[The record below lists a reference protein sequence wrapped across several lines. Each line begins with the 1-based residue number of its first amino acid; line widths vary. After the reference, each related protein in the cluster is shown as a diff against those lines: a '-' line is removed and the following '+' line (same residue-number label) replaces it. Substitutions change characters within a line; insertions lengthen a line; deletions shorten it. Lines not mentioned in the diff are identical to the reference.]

1 MRNLR
6 HTTRKT
12 DYTWVMPTGKKFS
25 YYAHESLAAALSG
38 LSAQEL
44 QVVVLD
50 TYAACKRLPNRA
62 AFCRRIEAAA
72 IRHMGAQKAEAHLR
86 ESIRDLWTQA
96 QPLTRPRVRR
106 YVRGFGLLLNAAES
120 GLLADAPAQAL
131 AFSDW
136 LFENEQELLTVP
148 RYRAF
153 PMERELARVQLL
165 WLNAA
170 VAVGGSPEEWTE
182 QVDRLAMQDGVVVR
196 SLLLSEARDL
206 LGSANLLSLYERY
219 RAKAIASSGADDVGV
234 RRFVEAAAAAARG
247 LTDPFRYQEALM
259 VLPGGPTAS
268 DRLDI
273 AAYFISC
280 GHPDKAE
287 MLLRAEGWK
296 GEVESERAFHLL
308 WQISQ
313 GAGNERAM
321 KALARHH
328 FRERPERTGYDFL
341 LSEFPESEHESIR
354 KEALALALAD
364 PDVVRSVGL
373 LIRLGHGD
381 AAELRVLQNL
391 DALSCAGTK
400 ALRELE
406 YASFLDEHKTI
417 EILVRRALLS
427 RALGRPQMGGRARFQ
442 ALARYRRLE
451 DLDREGDFDSTIA
464 SHNEYAWELNLRF
477 PNDIR
482 FWFMVRSSAQIE
494 ES

>member
-1 MRNLR
+1 MA
-6 HTTRKT
+6 
-12 DYTWVMPTGKKFS
+12 TGKKFS
-25 YYAHESLAAALSG
+25 NYAHESLAAALSR

-72 IRHMGAQKAEAHLR
+72 IRHAGAQRATAHLR

-120 GLLADAPAQAL
+120 GLLADAPAEAL

-136 LFENEQELLTVP
+136 LFAHEQELLTVP

-182 QVDRLAMQDGVVVR
+182 RIDRLAMQDGVAVR
-196 SLLLSEARDL
+196 TLLLSEARDL
-206 LGSANLLSLYERY
+206 LGSANLLSLYERH
-219 RAKAIASSGADDVGV
+219 RARAIAASGADDAGA

-247 LTDPFRYQEALM
+247 LTDPFRFQKALM
-259 VLPGGPTAS
+259 LLPGGPTAS

-273 AAYFISC
+273 AAHFISC
-280 GHPDKAE
+280 GHPDVAE
-287 MLLRAEGWK
+287 SLLREDGWEGV
-296 GEVESERAFHLL
+296 VESERAFHLL
-308 WQISQ
+308 CQIYQ

-321 KALARHH
+321 KALSRRH
-328 FRERPERTGYDFL
+328 FRERPEGTGYDFL
-341 LSEFPESEHESIR
+341 LSQFPESEHESIR
-354 KEALALALAD
+354 KEAFALALAD
-364 PDVVRSVGL
+364 PDVVRSAEL

-381 AAELRVLQNL
+381 AAELRVLQNR
-391 DALSCAGTK
+391 DALSSAGTK

-406 YASFLDEHKTI
+406 NTSFNDEHKSI
-417 EILVRRALLS
+417 EILVRRTLLS
-427 RALGRPQMGGRARFQ
+427 RALGRQQMGGRARLQ
-442 ALARYRRLE
+442 ALARYRRLK

-464 SHNEYAWELNLRF
+464 GHNEYARDLNLRF

-482 FWFMVRSSAQIE
+482 FWFMVRSSAQNE